1 MFRKITSYNNLNS
14 TLNVPYTNRCK
25 QFMTEKIRNYILNAS
40 PLQWIEY
47 AQELREAS
55 ELIWKGSKK
64 IKMHI
69 NFPKVQEKQGLS
81 RVYFLNI
88 GFSIE
93 NLLKG
98 LLISENPDYLKSGK
112 ISPDIS
118 SGHNLENLAS
128 KIISIEF
135 NAKEIKFL
143 KLLSR
148 SLPNWSRYPI
158 PKRWE
163 INNEEEFIS
172 SDLRKTFLELW
183 DKIGFKIYKMTKDGW
198 KGPEKVTIDNWRDS
212 YFEGSLN
219 FELPTKSNK

>member
-1 MFRKITSYNNLNS
+1 
-14 TLNVPYTNRCK
+14 
-25 QFMTEKIRNYILNAS
+25 MTEKIRKYILNAS
-40 PLQWIEY
+40 PIQWIEY
-47 AQELREAS
+47 AQELKESS
-55 ELIWKGSKK
+55 EIIWKESKK

-69 NFPKVQEKQGLS
+69 NFPEFQEKQGLS

-98 LLISENPDYLKSGK
+98 LLVTEKPEYLNGGK
-112 ISPDIS
+112 ISPEIS

-128 KIISIEF
+128 KIKSIEF
-135 NAKEIKFL
+135 SSIEIKL
-143 KLLSR
+143 LQLLSK

-163 INNEEEFIS
+163 IENEEEFIS

-183 DKIGFKIYKMTKDGW
+183 DKIGFKIYEETKNGW
-198 KGPEKVTIDNWRDS
+198 EGPGNVKINGWRDS
-212 YFEGSLN
+212 YFEGTLN
-219 FELPTKSNK
+219 FEIPPHLNK